1 MFLGYPGTSAMPQT
15 VAISPALTTSSLDE
29 GHWRA
34 AAEEGVRIAAKQWR
48 IPLKNFIEMTLI
60 DADEI
65 TPAGPCYLFKALY
78 LDQGGQRRAGA
89 VYMLKGRTYT
99 SPLSMSMLTQPRSIL
114 T

>member
-1 MFLGYPGTSAMPQT
+1 MPRT
-15 VAISPALTTSSLDE
+15 VDFSPARTTSTLDE
-29 GHWRA
+29 GQWRA

-65 TPAGPCYLFKALY
+65 TSAGPCYLFKALY
-78 LDQGGQRRAGA
+78 VDQGGERQTGA
-89 VYMLKGRTYT
+89 VYMLKSRAYT
-99 SPLSMSMLTQPRSIL
+99 SPLSMSVLMQSRSIR

>member
-65 TPAGPCYLFKALY
+65 TPAGPCYLFK
-78 LDQGGQRRAGA
+78 
-89 VYMLKGRTYT
+89 YMLKSRTYT
-99 SPLSMSMLTQPRSIL
+99 SPLSMSMLTQPRSTL